1 MAAILVVEDDPQF
14 IDTVGKMLSRDDH
27 SVVKVNDGE
36 EALEALAGDSY
47 DLVVLDIIMPNKEG
61 LETLAEIRNRFPEL
75 RVLCMSGGGRSGN
88 FDPLQLS
95 EKFGADATIAKPFR
109 PAELR
114 QRVSDCLTKAA

>member
-14 IDTVGKMLSRDDH
+14 IETVGKMLGRDQH
-27 SVVKVNDGE
+27 AVVKVTDGE
-36 EALEALAGDSY
+36 EALEALAGESF

-61 LETLAEIRNRFPEL
+61 LETLVEIRERFPEL

-95 EKFGADATIAKPFR
+95 EKFGAHATIAKPFR

-114 QRVSDCLTKAA
+114 QRVNDCLGQAA